1 MSFRASEGAQWS
13 DKGAATTKRHLP
25 IVLDAND
32 DYTLGNPG
40 DTADAILV
48 LDANSDYVIAAS
60 GTEAARFIQIGTT
73 GPIYIVPV

>member
-13 DKGAATTKRHLP
+13 DKGAAVRKRHLP
-25 IVLDAND
+25 IVLNADS
-32 DYTLGNPG
+32 DYELGNPG

-48 LDANSDYVIAAS
+48 LDANSDYAIAAS
-60 GTEAARFIQIGTT
+60 GTEAARFVQLGTT